1 MGDSDSEV
9 EFNMNQNRADER
21 DLGGQDGDHR
31 YSASTDRRIERMVVP
46 ATRSNAKPDP
56 YRGDDDWDQYISYF
70 EDLSELAQWTDKEKL
85 LYLAT
90 CLKGQAR
97 THYCSLPVQ
106 ERRSYQILVDRLEQR
121 FGNKKQQTRWLSKMQ
136 SRTRGK
142 HESIAAF
149 GDEILLY
156 SRKAYINLDTEAQ
169 EMLALQHFYKN
180 ISPEMRCR
188 LMERDCQTVR
198 EAVEIVERYEEV
210 MGESRAMLGTSHA
223 RGVLDSKGNPNHNET
238 RGDENIS
245 SMIRRIERRLDV
257 LESHVTGQRSAR
269 NCFSCGSNKH
279 LYMQCPQNN
288 RRGNDNTKV
297 KANTIRQ
304 QENSRPS
311 LQ

>member
-1 MGDSDSEV
+1 
-9 EFNMNQNRADER
+9 
-21 DLGGQDGDHR
+21 
-31 YSASTDRRIERMVVP
+31 
-46 ATRSNAKPDP
+46 
-56 YRGDDDWDQYISYF
+56 
-70 EDLSELAQWTDKEKL
+70 
-85 LYLAT
+85 
-90 CLKGQAR
+90 
-97 THYCSLPVQ
+97 
-106 ERRSYQILVDRLEQR
+106 
-121 FGNKKQQTRWLSKMQ
+121 MQ

-156 SRKAYINLDTEAQ
+156 SRKAYVNLDTEAQ

-238 RGDENIS
+238 HGDENIS

-288 RRGNDNTKV
+288 RRGNDHTKV
-297 KANTIRQ
+297 KENTIRQ